1 MENQALFFIFNH
13 QQDSFFQITALNMFM
28 SKEKKLGKIHSYET
42 GADCDNPRGGVMVWE
57 AKHRGNWHEW
67 MF

>member
-1 MENQALFFIFNH
+1 
-13 QQDSFFQITALNMFM
+13 M